1 MQQTDLVEA
10 RRIFRF
16 AFAAFVGAPDP
27 ENFWADRDFVF
38 PRWHRD
44 PSAALVA
51 EIDGKLVG
59 SNFATNWGSF
69 GFFGP
74 LTILPELWDR
84 GIAQKLLVPTMDLFA
99 KWGVREAGLFTFPH
113 SAKHVGLYQKFGF
126 WPRFLTAVMS
136 KGAQR
141 RDIAMIRFS
150 SLDEAKQREAL
161 AACRKLTDSIYA
173 GLDVTSEIELLEKQN
188 SGDTV
193 FVWGGTSLDAFAVCP
208 CGEGTEAGRDTCYI
222 KFAAAA
228 PGANIA
234 KHFDRLL
241 DACESLALERSL
253 SRVQAGVNL
262 GRSEAY
268 RQMLARGFRT
278 EVLGVAMHRPDS
290 PAYNRPDVFV
300 VDDWR

>member
-1 MQQTDLVEA
+1 
-10 RRIFRF
+10 
-16 AFAAFVGAPDP
+16 
-27 ENFWADRDFVF
+27 
-38 PRWHRD
+38 
-44 PSAALVA
+44 VA

-136 KGAQR
+136 KAAEGR
-141 RDIAMIRFS
+141 KTSMIRFS
-150 SLDEAKQREAL
+150 SLDKDKQREAL